1 MSSITGKRPVNEDAH
16 VMVSISPTMYAY
28 AIFDGHA
35 GNAASEYCSENFTCL
50 F

>member
-16 VMVSISPTMYAY
+16 VMISISPNMKAY

-35 GNAASEYCSENFTCL
+35 GSSASEFCSENFVEV